1 MLSRLHI
8 RNLAVLD
15 EVETELR
22 AGFNALT
29 GETGAGKSMLVDA
42 LALALGSRADSG
54 AVRSGAEKAEVTAV
68 FDLDAAHDVRAW
80 LCARDLDGEDECQLR
95 RVITAE
101 GRSRGYINGQPV
113 PLEQLRELGSR
124 LVEICGQ
131 HAHQSLLARAAQ
143 RDVLDAHGRHGQL
156 VAEVA
161 DAWARWQALE
171 TERRTLLEAQA
182 DRLARREL
190 LAYQIGE
197 LRALALQPGE
207 IEALEQE
214 QVVLANAGRIR
225 AGVGQALDRIY
236 DADEG
241 SAHALLGSA
250 AREIT
255 ALAHLDPALAQPAA
269 ALAQVLVQVADTAN
283 ELRHRLEA
291 LEHDPGRQD
300 AVESRLAAAQEL
312 ARRQRSTPEAL
323 WQRLAAAE
331 SELGTI
337 DASDE
342 RLGQIAAEAARQA
355 DVFAEAS
362 GRLHRARCQAA
373 DSLATA
379 VTANLRELGMPGA
392 TFRIHVEALAPG
404 QAGPSGA
411 DLVEFQVTTG
421 AGQPPGPM
429 ARIASGGELS
439 RLSLAIQAVAMA
451 AHGAPTLVF
460 DEVDAG
466 IGGGVAEIVG
476 QSLRRLSTGR
486 QVLCVTH
493 LAQVASQAD
502 HHFAVSKVSGTRSTR
517 TGIRELKGNDRV
529 EEIAR
534 MLGGVTLTERTRA
547 HAREMLASARPRQA
561 G

>member
-15 EVETELR
+15 EVETELH

>member
-1 MLSRLHI
+1 MLTRLHI

-15 EVETELR
+15 EVETELH

-42 LALALGSRADSG
+42 LALALGSRAESS

-68 FDLDAAHDVRAW
+68 FDLDGADDVRAW
-80 LCARDLDGEDECQLR
+80 LAARDLDGADECQLR

-101 GRSRGYINGQPV
+101 GRSRGYLNGQPV
-113 PLEQLRELGSR
+113 PLEQLRELGTR

-131 HAHQSLLARAAQ
+131 HAHQSLLSRATQ
-143 RDVLDAHGRHGQL
+143 RDVLDAHGRHDQL

-161 DAWARWQALE
+161 SAWARWRALE
-171 TERRTLLEAQA
+171 SERCGLREAQA
-182 DRLARREL
+182 DRLARRDL
-190 LAYQIGE
+190 LAYQLGE

-207 IEALEQE
+207 VEALEQE
-214 QVVLANAGRIR
+214 RTVLANAGRIS
-225 AGVGQALDRIY
+225 AGVGQVLDRIY

-241 SAHALLGSA
+241 SAHDLIGSA
-250 AREIT
+250 TREIA
-255 ALAHLDPALAQPAA
+255 ALAQLDPALAQPAA
-269 ALAQVLVQVADTAN
+269 TLAQVLIQVADTAN
-283 ELRHRLEA
+283 ELRRRLDT
-291 LEHDPGRQD
+291 LEHDPGRQE

-323 WQRLAAAE
+323 WQRLDAVEAE
-331 SELGTI
+331 LVRI

-342 RLGQIAAEAARQA
+342 RLEQIAAEATRQA
-355 DVFAEAS
+355 SAFGDACE
-362 GRLHRARCQAA
+362 RLHGARLQAA
-373 DSLATA
+373 ASLAAA
-379 VTANLRELGMPGA
+379 VTANLHELGMPAA
-392 TFRIHVEALAPG
+392 TFCVQVATLAPA

-411 DLVEFQVTTG
+411 DQVEFQVTTN
-421 AGQPPGPM
+421 AGQPPGPL
-429 ARIASGGELS
+429 ARVASGGELS

-502 HHFAVSKVSGTRSTR
+502 HHLAVSKVSGARSTR
-517 TGIRELKGNDRV
+517 TGIRELKGADRV

-534 MLGGVTLTERTRA
+534 MLGGVTITERTRA
-547 HAREMLASARPRQA
+547 HAREMLAGARPRRA

>member
-171 TERRTLLEAQA
+171 TEHRTLLEAQA

-283 ELRHRLEA
+283 ELRHRLDA

-404 QAGPSGA
+404 QAGPSGT

-517 TGIRELKGNDRV
+517 TGIRELTGNDRV